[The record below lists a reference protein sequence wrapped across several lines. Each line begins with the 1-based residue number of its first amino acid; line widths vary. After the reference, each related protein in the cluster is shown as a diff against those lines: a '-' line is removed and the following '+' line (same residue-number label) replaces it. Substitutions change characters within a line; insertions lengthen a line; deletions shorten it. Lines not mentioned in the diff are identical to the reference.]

1 MKNFEKIE
9 KFLTSINESIDKV
22 SMFATGT
29 THVFEKIEEQIS
41 DLRIKAKQGLLK
53 DFVSTETVKNHVAR
67 VEFNKDNSAET
78 LVRILDT
85 HFRQFVEVSAI
96 KLSEYEYL
104 MKLKFCRNCSHQ
116 SYGVYKITGK
126 KTARMFSVSN
136 HPKQFPSDMV
146 KVGQFSRIA
155 LSKMCLGE
163 FDKYSFIESL
173 DFANIPPDRVI
184 ISDNTLLE
192 ISKPKEWKRERMF
205 SPIIFIKDMKDIFGD
220 QFDWSYDLEKRHIIA
235 TDSNGTVIGIEYSL
249 GNKAQ
254 ILTEVKYIHNPKRV
268 EGNQISEMF
277 RGYMRLFLELEKT
290 PEELPRGMKLPS
302 TKGS

>member
-41 DLRIKAKQGLLK
+41 DLRIKVKQGLLK

-126 KTARMFSVSN
+126 KTARMFSVLN
-136 HPKQFPSDMV
+136 HPIQFPSDKV

-155 LSKMCLGE
+155 LEKMCLGE

-173 DFANIPPDRVI
+173 DFSNIAPNKAI
-184 ISDNTLLE
+184 ISDNKLLE
-192 ISKPKEWKRERMF
+192 ISKPKLWKKQRMF

-220 QFDWSYDLEKRHIIA
+220 QFDWSYDLSKQIITA
-235 TDSNGTVIGIEYSL
+235 TDLNGTVIGIEYSL
-249 GNKAQ
+249 DDKGRL
-254 ILTEVKYIHNPKRV
+254 LTEVKYIHNPKKV

-290 PEELPRGMKLPS
+290 PEELPKGMVLPPL
-302 TKGS
+302 KGN